1 MRQSRARSLPVLIL
15 CGLLFAPS
23 IAVGQETVRRVSMAE
38 ALEAFAGNS
47 LALKIARSE
56 TAGLTGVARQSRAY
70 FNPAL
75 SFERDDLS
83 HNDEKAWEETFQLQQ
98 QLEWPGRTTARG
110 RAATHTIRAGAARLR
125 ADSIE
130 LAFEVRE
137 AYVRTW
143 FAEEA
148 ESIVRRSAAVIQ
160 SLAEDAE
167 VRLEQGDI
175 SALEARR
182 LRLARVE
189 AEQELEEAVLRS
201 RAARQKLA
209 VLIEPGTGTEEIG
222 PSEGRDGVPPMISR
236 GTAIAA
242 VDGRP
247 DVEAAASE
255 LDVALAGVDLARSY
269 WVPAPSL
276 GIGYRHH
283 DDGFGGASLGLDL
296 PLPLFDR
303 GSATREGA
311 AAFGSAAA
319 YRLELRRKMARY
331 DVLVASDRY
340 ASNRARL
347 EAAAQGLRTD
357 GEALLASA
365 TAAYSAQE
373 MTLLELLDAAGAFQG
388 AQLGALSLTT
398 EAWVSYY
405 DLIRAT
411 ASIPE
416 DER

>member
-1 MRQSRARSLPVLIL
+1 MRQSKARSLPVPIL

-23 IAVGQETVRRVSMAE
+23 ITVGQETVRRVSLAE

-56 TAGLTGVARQSRAY
+56 TTGLAGVAQQSRAY
-70 FNPAL
+70 FNPEL

-83 HNDEKAWEETFQLQQ
+83 HDDEKVWEETFQLQQ

-110 RAATHTIRAGAARLR
+110 RAATHTIRAGAARFR

-160 SLAEDAE
+160 SVAEDAE

-189 AEQELEEAVLRS
+189 AEQELEEAVLSS
-201 RAARQKLA
+201 RAARRKLA

-222 PSEGRDGVPPMISR
+222 PSEGRDGVPPMVSR

-242 VDGRP
+242 ADGRP

-255 LDVALAGVDLARSY
+255 LDVALAGVDLARNY

-283 DDGFGGASLGLDL
+283 DDGFGGASLGSTSHFPYSTGGPRPGREL
-296 PLPLFDR
+296 PPSVPPPHTVSIFGGRWRGMTCWSRPTAMLPTGH
-303 GSATREGA
+303 GSR
-311 AAFGSAAA
+311 
-319 YRLELRRKMARY
+319 LRRK
-331 DVLVASDRY
+331 V
-340 ASNRARL
+340 
-347 EAAAQGLRTD
+347 
-357 GEALLASA
+357 
-365 TAAYSAQE
+365 
-373 MTLLELLDAAGAFQG
+373 
-388 AQLGALSLTT
+388 
-398 EAWVSYY
+398 
-405 DLIRAT
+405 
-411 ASIPE
+411 
-416 DER
+416 